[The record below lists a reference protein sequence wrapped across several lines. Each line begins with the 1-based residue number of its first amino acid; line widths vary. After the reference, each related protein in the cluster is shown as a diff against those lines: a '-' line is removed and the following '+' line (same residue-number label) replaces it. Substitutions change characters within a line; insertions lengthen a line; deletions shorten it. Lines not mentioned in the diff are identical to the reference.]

1 MKRFFYFA
9 ILAAIM
15 LSFTACSKSGIPEI
29 TSAVTY
35 MPEDIKYH
43 TVEPLEKPEYYVIEW
58 QTPTASDVYSEASAI
73 VRGAPVSSSEFEVS
87 YLYGDETRVDY
98 YTVLEFEISDVYY
111 DKSGSLKEGGRERVL
126 YILSSY
132 FSSKNAVTF
141 TSEGDYIL
149 ILRPLAGWDK
159 NIYGLENIADYNIVY
174 PKLIVDKTGEYYDAQ
189 ELADVFLYGDETESP
204 TATGET
210 TAPGTGEQADYSN
223 ATFEQVEGLIDIIL
237 SGKK

>member
-87 YLYGDETRVDY
+87 YLYGDETCR
-98 YTVLEFEISDVYY
+98 LLHSAEFEIARLLEKAVPLRKAAGKGFYT
-111 DKSGSLKEGGRERVL
+111 
-126 YILSSY
+126 SY
-132 FSSKNAVTF
+132 PSFFRQNAVTF
-141 TSEGDYIL
+141 TSEGDYI
-149 ILRPLAGWDK
+149 
-159 NIYGLENIADYNIVY
+159 
-174 PKLIVDKTGEYYDAQ
+174 
-189 ELADVFLYGDETESP
+189 
-204 TATGET
+204 
-210 TAPGTGEQADYSN
+210 
-223 ATFEQVEGLIDIIL
+223 
-237 SGKK
+237 